1 MVERFEML
9 ELTFIIDIDGLY
21 EIYRAI
27 MPALGAYQSII
38 DETKAIQEGL
48 YRYLENVECREVPD
62 IIQLVYSVGLPTT
75 IFEQFEEQFY
85 QQCYLISEL
94 IHIQIAGWI
103 KCSISFAGDSLL
115 VHTVKY
121 NHED

>member
-1 MVERFEML
+1 MGERFEML
-9 ELTFIIDIDGLY
+9 ELTFVIDISGLY
-21 EIYRAI
+21 ELYRNI
-27 MPALGAYQSII
+27 VPALGAHRNII
-38 DETKAIQEGL
+38 DVPTAVQEGL
-48 YRYLENVECREVPD
+48 YKYLENSYLLNEPD
-62 IIQLVYSVGLPTT
+62 IIQMAYSVGLPTS

-85 QQCYLISEL
+85 QQCYIISEL
-94 IHIQIAGWI
+94 IPIQIAGWI